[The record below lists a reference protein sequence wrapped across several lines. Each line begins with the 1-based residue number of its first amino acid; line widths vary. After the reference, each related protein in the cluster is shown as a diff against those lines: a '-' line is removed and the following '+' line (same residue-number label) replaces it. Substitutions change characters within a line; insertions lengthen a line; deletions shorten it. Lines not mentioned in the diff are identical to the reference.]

1 MTATLVETAELQYC
15 VWYYNNCALCT
26 ISQNVDG
33 EDRSMFTYRRVDA
46 LTKTLRKYSFVE
58 S

>member
-1 MTATLVETAELQYC
+1 MTATLVETVELQYC

-33 EDRSMFTYRRVDA
+33 EDMSVFIYRRAYA
-46 LTKTLRKYSFVE
+46 LTKT
-58 S
+58 